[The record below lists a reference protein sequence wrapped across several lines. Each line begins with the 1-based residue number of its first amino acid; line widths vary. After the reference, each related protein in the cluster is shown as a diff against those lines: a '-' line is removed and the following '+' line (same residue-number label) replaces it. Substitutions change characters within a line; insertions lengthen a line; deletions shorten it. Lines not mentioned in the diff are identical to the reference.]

1 MDTTQPAAE
10 VQPWRRR
17 FFTIWVSQAIS
28 HFGSHIV
35 GFALIWW
42 LTSTTNS
49 AVMLSIASIAE
60 LAPNIVLGPFVGAL
74 VDRWDRRRTMI
85 IADTAVALFGLLLV
99 LGAWLNLLRPWQVFV
114 IIFVRALGG
123 VFHFSA
129 MRASTTLLVPPSQY
143 TRIAG
148 LNSTLDGL
156 VIVAAPPVGALLYAI
171 LVLPAV
177 LVVDVITALPAVIIL
192 LFVAIPRPV
201 RADAGQAVTVR
212 RVLAD
217 VGAGFSY
224 LRHLRGLFLI
234 VILATLGRTLLE
246 PAFRLLPILVTR
258 HFHGG
263 ALELGWFESAYGVG
277 AIVGGMLLGA
287 WGGFRRRIFTWM
299 AGLIGVGLGCLLI
312 GFSPTQMFWLVVGAG
327 AWLGVTMAFTNVPLI
342 AIIQQIIPPEMQGR
356 VFTLLVSMG
365 TALAPLG
372 LVVAGM
378 LADRLSVQV
387 WFVAAGLG
395 CIAMALIAISSRHVR
410 QLEQYAG
417 RAERRLANT
426 F

>member
-1 MDTTQPAAE
+1 METNQPAAE

-17 FFTIWVSQAIS
+17 FFTIWVSQAVS
-28 HFGSHIV
+28 EFGSHIV

-42 LTSTTNS
+42 LTSATNS
-49 AVMLSIASIAE
+49 AMILSIASIAE

-85 IADTAVALFGLLLV
+85 IADTAIGLFGLLLV
-99 LGAWLNLLRPWQVFV
+99 LSAWLNLLRPWQVFV
-114 IIFVRALGG
+114 VIFVRALGG
-123 VFHFSA
+123 VFHYTA
-129 MRASTTLLVPPSQY
+129 MRASTTLLVPPGQY

-148 LNSTLDGL
+148 LNSTLEGL
-156 VIVAAPPVGALLYAI
+156 VIVAAPPVGALLYSV

-177 LVVDVITALPAVIIL
+177 LIVDVITALPAVIL
-192 LFVAIPRPV
+192 LLVLAIPRPV
-201 RADAGQAVTVR
+201 RADASEGVTAR

-258 HFHGG
+258 HFGGG

-277 AIVGGMLLGA
+277 AIVGGMVLGA
-287 WGGFRRRIFTWM
+287 WGGFKKRIYTWM
-299 AGLIGVGLGCLLI
+299 AGLIGVGLGCLLV
-312 GFSPTQMFWLVVGAG
+312 GLSPAQMFWLVVGAG
-327 AWLGVTMAFTNVPLI
+327 GWLGVAMTFTNGPLI

-356 VFTLLVSMG
+356 VFTLIMSVGM
-365 TALAPLG
+365 ALAPLG
-372 LVVAGM
+372 LVVAGL

-410 QLEQYAG
+410 QLESNTPAG
-417 RAERRLANT
+417 PKAC
-426 F
+426 